1 MKYGLIANR
10 VTHSFSAE
18 IHKKLFGYDYE
29 LKALSENQ
37 LHQFLS
43 EREFSAINVTIPYKE
58 SVIPYLD
65 YIHPVAKSIG
75 AVNTIVNRDG
85 RLYGYNTDAGGLTA
99 LIQTNGISL
108 KDKKVLVLGSGGTSK
123 TALYVAKQLGAR
135 EVFRVSRN
143 EKDGCI
149 SYETAL
155 SAHNNSEVIINTT
168 PCGMFPETDATPI
181 NINAFPSL
189 SAVIDVIYNPL
200 KTKLVCQAQK
210 KKIKAV
216 GGLYMLV
223 AQAALAAELFVDKS
237 VEEIKIKE
245 VYRQILKSKQNI
257 VLTGM
262 PGCGK
267 SSAGKYVAKKLGARF
282 IDTDDKITQQT
293 GASPSEIIN
302 FKGEQAFRDIESD
315 IIKEISQLNG
325 CVISTG
331 GGAVLRE
338 ENIENLLKNGR
349 IYFINRPL
357 EDIKI
362 SDDRPL
368 SSTRELLKKRF
379 EERYDIYCNSADVI
393 INPLDGAELNAD
405 LILEDFNENS
415 CN

>member
-29 LKALSENQ
+29 LKAIPETRLEAFLNQ
-37 LHQFLS
+37 RDFN
-43 EREFSAINVTIPYKE
+43 AVNVTIPYKE
-58 SVIPYLD
+58 SVIPFLD
-65 YIHPVAKSIG
+65 FIDPVAKSIG
-75 AVNTIVNRDG
+75 AVNTIVNREG

-99 LIQTNGISL
+99 LIQINGISL

-123 TALYVAKQLGAR
+123 TALYVANKLGASQ
-135 EVFRVSRN
+135 VYPVSRN
-143 EKDGCI
+143 GKDGCI
-149 SYETAL
+149 TYETAT
-155 SAHNNSEVIINTT
+155 SKHQDTEIIINTT
-168 PCGMFPETDATPI
+168 PCGMFPETDVTPI
-181 NINAFPSL
+181 DINVFPNL

-200 KTKLVCQAQK
+200 RTKLICQAQK
-210 KKIKAV
+210 KNIKAV

-237 VEEIKIKE
+237 AEESKINE
-245 VYRQILKSKQNI
+245 VYRQILISKQNI

-267 SSAGKYVAKKLGARF
+267 TSAGKYIAEKLGAEL
-282 IDTDDKITQQT
+282 IDTDEKITQQT
-293 GASPSEIIN
+293 GYTPAEIIN
-302 FKGEQAFRDIESD
+302 FKGEQAFRDIEAQ
-315 IIKEISQLNG
+315 IIKDISVLNG

-338 ENIENLLKNGR
+338 ENIENLRKNGR
-349 IYFINRPL
+349 IYFINRL
-357 EDIKI
+357 VEDIKI

-368 SSTRELLKKRF
+368 SSNRELLKKRF
-379 EERYDIYCNSADVI
+379 EERYNIYCNSADVI

>member
-1 MKYGLIANR
+1 MKYGLIANC

-29 LKALSENQ
+29 LKAIPETQLEAFLNQ
-37 LHQFLS
+37 RDFN
-43 EREFSAINVTIPYKE
+43 AINVTIPYKE
-58 SVIPYLD
+58 SVIPFLD

-75 AVNTIVNRDG
+75 AVNTIVNREG
-85 RLYGYNTDAGGLTA
+85 RLYGYNTDVGGLTA

-123 TALYVAKQLGAR
+123 TALYVANQLGAS
-135 EVFRVSRN
+135 EIFRVSRN

-155 SAHNNSEVIINTT
+155 SAHNNAEVIINTT
-168 PCGMFPETDATPI
+168 PCGMFHETNATPI
-181 NINAFPSL
+181 DINAFQNL
-189 SAVIDVIYNPL
+189 SVVIDVIYNPL
-200 KTKLVCQAQK
+200 KTKLFCQAQERN
-210 KKIKAV
+210 IKAV

-223 AQAALAAELFVDKS
+223 AQAALAAELFVGKT
-237 VEEIKIKE
+237 VEESKIKE
-245 VYRQILKSKQNI
+245 IYRQILKSKQNI

-267 SSAGKYVAKKLGARF
+267 SSAGRFIAEKLGAQF
-282 IDTDDKITQQT
+282 IDTDDKITQKM
-293 GASPSEIIN
+293 GIPPSEIIN
-302 FKGEQAFRDIESD
+302 SKGEQVFRDIESD
-315 IIKEISQLNG
+315 IIKELSQLNG

-331 GGAVLRE
+331 GGAVLRK
-338 ENIENLLKNGR
+338 ENIENLRKNGI

-368 SSTRELLKKRF
+368 SSTREMLKKRF
-379 EERYDIYCNSADVI
+379 EERYNIYCNSADVI